1 MSNLG
6 TVLQREWGVVVG
18 SDTTRVK
25 MPASGRAPTNQTT
38 TPLLETVHACG
49 CFVAISLSFVVY
61 GVLQERMMTVGF
73 GEKQELF
80 SWSLFIVFCNRLL
93 TCIISFGLLVIQRKS
108 IKPVAPVPAYAAVSF
123 GNLVASTCQYDSLK
137 YISFAMQTLA
147 KCCKMLPVMLWGA
160 LIGRQRYSAKELAVA
175 GAVMAGCASFIFSGS
190 VLSVTVPEVQ
200 SSRYYAIGAG
210 LLLLY
215 LTFDGFTS
223 TYAALSLCDGCVILS
238 VLSLL
243 VEDAAAT
250 VMLGSLGAMHCRW
263 QDKLFQGY
271 EMDTSNQVL
280 YTTLCSTVMSFVI
293 LVGSSDMAAATAFLK
308 RNPQAWVYILAVSS
322 VAAIIQYFVSYTIKV
337 YGALNFAALMT
348 ARQFLSIIASCVI
361 FNHSFS
367 VGQWCDHPLDA
378 QA

>member
-1 MSNLG
+1 MSHLG
-6 TVLQREWGVVVG
+6 NVLQREWGASLVS
-18 SDTTRVK
+18 SDTQRLCYEKPT
-25 MPASGRAPTNQTT
+25 PSGGRAQPNGNS
-38 TPLLETVHACG
+38 TPFLETFHAVG

-73 GEKQELF
+73 GENGELF

-160 LIGRQRYSAKELAVA
+160 LIGRQRYSYKELMVA
-175 GAVMAGCASFIFSGS
+175 GAVMIGCASFIFSGS
-190 VLSVTVPEVQ
+190 VLSVTVPDLQ

-223 TYAALSLCDGCVILS
+223 TYAFPACEAPRSAKLSSI
-238 VLSLL
+238 
-243 VEDAAAT
+243 
-250 VMLGSLGAMHCRW
+250 
-263 QDKLFQGY
+263 Y
-271 EMDTSNQVL
+271 SN
-280 YTTLCSTVMSFVI
+280 TT
-293 LVGSSDMAAATAFLK
+293 
-308 RNPQAWVYILAVSS
+308 
-322 VAAIIQYFVSYTIKV
+322 
-337 YGALNFAALMT
+337 
-348 ARQFLSIIASCVI
+348 
-361 FNHSFS
+361 
-367 VGQWCDHPLDA
+367 
-378 QA
+378 